1 MLDIKIE
8 RTTTPKEKPADET
21 KLGFGHIFTDHM
33 FVMNYDAGQGWHDAR
48 IVPYG
53 DLSLSP
59 AAMCLHYGQEIFEGL
74 KAYRTAD
81 GSVQLFRPQENFKR
95 MNNSAERMVIP
106 KINEEDML
114 YALKTL
120 VKMEQ
125 DWVPHTE
132 GASLYIRPFIIA
144 VDPYVGVKPAD
155 HYLFIIILS
164 PSGAYYSTGLNP
176 VKIYV
181 ENKYVRAVRG
191 GTGFAK
197 TAANYAISLAGQEEA
212 HEQDYEQVLW
222 LDGVER
228 KYVEEVGSMNIFFV
242 IDGEVVTPQLLGSVL
257 PGITRKSA
265 IEICKKKGYKVS
277 ERKISIEEIAEAYD
291 NGKLD
296 EVFGTGTAAVIS
308 PVGHLKWGDKVME
321 INNNKIGPVS
331 QMLYDTMTGI
341 QGARYQTSLAGSL
354 RSTNIV
360 NNQCGLCFGI
370 DRIFHRSDKN
380 GAAADNRQVTQD
392 SIFRGS
398 RGINRKRHT

>member
-1 MLDIKIE
+1 MQFSKCYPAYFSCVKEFFFAKPLEKDHNKYYNICGKGSLAEPIINLRKKDLYVRYQD
-8 RTTTPKEKPADET
+8 RTYHYSKGKPADET

-257 PGITRKSA
+257 
-265 IEICKKKGYKVS
+265 
-277 ERKISIEEIAEAYD
+277 
-291 NGKLD
+291 L
-296 EVFGTGTAAVIS
+296 
-308 PVGHLKWGDKVME
+308 
-321 INNNKIGPVS
+321 VS
-331 QMLYDTMTGI
+331 QESLLSRY
-341 QGARYQTSLAGSL
+341 AR
-354 RSTNIV
+354 R
-360 NNQCGLCFGI
+360 
-370 DRIFHRSDKN
+370 R
-380 GAAADNRQVTQD
+380 VT
-392 SIFRGS
+392 R
-398 RGINRKRHT
+398 

>member
-8 RTTTPKEKPADET
+8 LTSTPKEKPTDES

-53 DLSLSP
+53 EISLSP

-81 GSVQLFRPQENFKR
+81 GSIQLFRPDENFKR
-95 MNNSAERMVIP
+95 MNVSNERMVIP
-106 KINEEDML
+106 PVNEEDML
-114 YALKTL
+114 FALKKL
-120 VKMEQ
+120 IEIEK
-125 DWVPHTE
+125 DWVPHAE
-132 GASLYIRPFIIA
+132 GTSLYIRPFIIA
-144 VDPYVGVKPAD
+144 TYPYVGVKPAD
-155 HYLFIIILS
+155 HYLFMIILS

-181 ENKYVRAVRG
+181 EKKYVRAVRG

-197 TAANYAISLAGQEEA
+197 TAANYAISLKGQEEA

-222 LDGVER
+222 LDGVEQ

-242 IDGEVVTPQLLGSVL
+242 IDGEVITPLLTGSVL

-265 IEICKKKGYKVS
+265 LEICKQKGYKVS
-277 ERKISIEEIAEAYD
+277 ERRISIEEVAKAYD
-291 NGKLD
+291 EGKLD

-308 PVGHLKWGDKVME
+308 PVGHLKWGDKVMT
-321 INNNKIGPVS
+321 INDNKIGPVS
-331 QMLYDTMTGI
+331 QMLYDTLTGI
-341 QGARYQTSLAGSL
+341 QWGKIED
-354 RSTNIV
+354 TNNWIV
-360 NNQCGLCFGI
+360 KI
-370 DRIFHRSDKN
+370 D
-380 GAAADNRQVTQD
+380 
-392 SIFRGS
+392 
-398 RGINRKRHT
+398 